1 MVLKTCFIMILYEI
15 TPFTLCIIYNFWLTK
30 QVLSYIHR
38 KQSFQNGL
46 IIHSSNLKVKRQ
58 YHRHNLNFC
67 WPEIMFS
74 ESVSVRSVAS
84 QHSLKILKSGIR
96 RSQTSHIFVVL
107 IQKTQKKHLIVSSL
121 CRNLTD
127 T

>member
-58 YHRHNLNFC
+58 YHRHNFNFC

-84 QHSLKILKSGIR
+84 QHYLKILKSGIR